1 MVFAEKKCSI
11 TMCGGT
17 TVIEGNAG
25 RYTAR
30 AVLNADKGVYRPCS
44 TRQNAG
50 GAPQDQRTAGGAAV
64 CFPGKMYVTSVT
76 TMAKTAA
83 AKLI

>member
-17 TVIEGNAG
+17 TVFGGNAA

-30 AVLNADKGVYRPCS
+30 AVLNADKGVCRPCS
-44 TRQNAG
+44 THQNAV
-50 GAPQDQRTAGGAAV
+50 GAPLDQRTAGGAAV
-64 CFPGKMYVTSVT
+64 CFPKKVSVTSVT

-83 AKLI
+83 AKVI